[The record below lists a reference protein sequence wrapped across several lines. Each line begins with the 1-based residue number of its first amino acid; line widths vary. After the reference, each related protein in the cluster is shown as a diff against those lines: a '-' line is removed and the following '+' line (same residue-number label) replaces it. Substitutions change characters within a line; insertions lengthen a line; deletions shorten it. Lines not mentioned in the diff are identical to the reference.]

1 MIGVALSGGGARGI
15 AHLGVLKALNEAGI
29 HADIIAGTSA
39 GAMVGALY
47 SAGNS
52 PDECLK
58 IVQKTNILSV
68 FRPSFSWKGLLSID
82 KLAKVLE
89 NYLPQTFAELK
100 IPLIVAATEINKGET
115 EYFADGE
122 LVPTI
127 LASSCIPV
135 IFKPYVINGC
145 NYVDGGIL
153 NNLPTEAL
161 KEQVKSLIGV
171 SCNPYGLV
179 EKLENA
185 KHLMERSALLAING
199 NTMKSRALC
208 DIFIEPP
215 ALVKFSGFKLSQAQ
229 QIFDE
234 GYKFTVGNMSNFA
247 IENLRKK

>member
-15 AHLGVLKALNEAGI
+15 AHLGVLKALNEAGVKP
-29 HADIIAGTSA
+29 DIISGTSA
-39 GAMVGALY
+39 GALVGALY
-47 SAGNS
+47 CAGNS

-58 IVQKTNILSV
+58 IIQKTNVLSV

-82 KLAKVLE
+82 KLATALI

-100 IPLIVAATEINKGET
+100 KPLIIAATEINKGET
-115 EYFADGE
+115 EYFTEGD
-122 LVPTI
+122 LVPAI

-135 IFKPYVINGC
+135 IFKPYVINGH

-153 NNLPTEAL
+153 NNLPTEEL
-161 KEQVKSLIGV
+161 KHRVETLIGV

-185 KHLMERSALLAING
+185 RHLMERSALLAING

-208 DIFIEPP
+208 DVFIEPP
-215 ALVKFSGFKLSQAQ
+215 GLVKFSGFKLSQAQ

-234 GYKFTVGNMSNFA
+234 GYEFTVQNMSKFA
-247 IENLRKK
+247 TENLPKK

>member
-29 HADIIAGTSA
+29 RPDIISGSSA
-39 GAMVGALY
+39 GALVGALY
-47 SAGNS
+47 CAGNS
-52 PDECLK
+52 PDACLE
-58 IVQKTNILSV
+58 IIQKTKVLAV
-68 FRPSFSWKGLLSID
+68 FKPSYSWKGLLSID
-82 KLAKVLE
+82 KLGPVLE
-89 NYLPQTFAELK
+89 KYLPATFSELAV
-100 IPLIVAATEINKGET
+100 PLIVTATEINKGET
-115 EYFADGE
+115 EYFSQGP
-122 LVPTI
+122 LVPSI

-135 IFKPYVINGC
+135 IFKPYIINGR

-153 NNLPTEAL
+153 NNLPVEPI
-161 KEQVKSLIGV
+161 KNSVKTVIGI

-185 KHLMERSALLAING
+185 RHLMERSALLAING

-215 ALVKFSGFKLSQAQ
+215 GLVTFSGFKLSQAQ

-234 GYKFTVGNMSNFA
+234 GYGFAVKNMSKFA
-247 IENLRKK
+247 VD